1 MRITIMSHPKVTSTF
16 KWYGTSGFNSNG
28 LHFYS
33 AKKGRYRGSTCA
45 SGNRI

>member
-1 MRITIMSHPKVTSTF
+1 MQITITTHPRITSTF
-16 KWYGTSGFNSNG
+16 KWYGTSKFNING

-33 AKKGRYRGSTCA
+33 AKKVRYRDSTYA